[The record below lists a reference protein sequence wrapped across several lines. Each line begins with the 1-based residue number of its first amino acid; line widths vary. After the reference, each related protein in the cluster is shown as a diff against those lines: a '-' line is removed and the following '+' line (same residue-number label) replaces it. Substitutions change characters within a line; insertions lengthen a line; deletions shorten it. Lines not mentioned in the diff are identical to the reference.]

1 MLCTLNC
8 VNWLFTS
15 WTTHFCPKQA
25 KPGYCAIYHDVTSIC
40 RCFVGQ
46 YLLETSPRV
55 YSQGWYALD
64 GRNRPSTAR
73 DMLTSV
79 NGCPDGQFMLIAA
92 LWPKWTLYI
101 ARCANTTSSL
111 QRTHIKGQTGRR
123 ICRERSNW
131 CRRLVLGKRP
141 KTLTN

>member
-1 MLCTLNC
+1 MIIDCLRAELHTF
-8 VNWLFTS
+8 VQ
-15 WTTHFCPKQA
+15 KQA

-79 NGCPDGQFMLIAA
+79 NGCPRWPIHAHCCTMAKVDPLHRPMRQYHIIPSKNTYQRAKRQEDLSGA
-92 LWPKWTLYI
+92 LKLMSTSRPGRTAKN
-101 ARCANTTSSL
+101 AN
-111 QRTHIKGQTGRR
+111 
-123 ICRERSNW
+123 
-131 CRRLVLGKRP
+131 
-141 KTLTN
+141 